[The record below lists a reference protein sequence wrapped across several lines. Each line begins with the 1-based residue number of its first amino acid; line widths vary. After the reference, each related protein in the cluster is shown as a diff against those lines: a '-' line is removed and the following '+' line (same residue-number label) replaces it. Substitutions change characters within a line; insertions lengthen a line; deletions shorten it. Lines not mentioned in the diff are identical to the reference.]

1 MLYAT
6 QPPYDKI
13 DAKAEKSIGEQKIE
27 ADPSH
32 VSTGSSVRHVFEGRS
47 PEAKGGDDMM
57 GGIKSDF
64 VTIKETF
71 SLSDVPRESL
81 YIGAAGVLPYVA
93 TSLSTV
99 YLAWDINH
107 AHETGRAFL
116 FSPETAHEL
125 LSTITPI
132 QIGFGAVVSV
142 LTSKR
147 QNFSHPF
154 YHRSSPFS
162 EQSTGVWNM
171 PDMVV
176 ITAIADI

>member
-13 DAKAEKSIGEQKIE
+13 DAKAETTIGQQTLE
-27 ADPSH
+27 ADPNH

-64 VTIKETF
+64 ETIKETF
-71 SLSDVPRESL
+71 SLSDVPKESL

-93 TSLSTV
+93 TSMSTV
-99 YLAWDINH
+99 YLAWEINH

-142 LTSKR
+142 
-147 QNFSHPF
+147 Q
-154 YHRSSPFS
+154 
-162 EQSTGVWNM
+162 V
-171 PDMVV
+171 
-176 ITAIADI
+176 